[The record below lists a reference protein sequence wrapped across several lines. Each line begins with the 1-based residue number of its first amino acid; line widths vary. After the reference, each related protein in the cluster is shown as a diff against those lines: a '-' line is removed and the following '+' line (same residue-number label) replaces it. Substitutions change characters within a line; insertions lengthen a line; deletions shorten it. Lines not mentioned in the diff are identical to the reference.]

1 MNDDET
7 YNQMGPIKQEP
18 VGTAFCADKFFF
30 LNLINC
36 FISAKSPSESPEKL
50 PTSEPNIESDEI
62 ENVLAKAKEMMNNV
76 EPISSLSG
84 KCIHYV

>member
-1 MNDDET
+1 MTTKHTIKWVQSNK
-7 YNQMGPIKQEP
+7 NQLVRHSAP
-18 VGTAFCADKFFF
+18 TNFFF